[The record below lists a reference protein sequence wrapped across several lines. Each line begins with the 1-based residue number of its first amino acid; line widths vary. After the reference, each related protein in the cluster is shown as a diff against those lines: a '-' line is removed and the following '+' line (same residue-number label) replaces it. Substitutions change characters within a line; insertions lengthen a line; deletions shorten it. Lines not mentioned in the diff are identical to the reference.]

1 MLRLSRHAR
10 QLRHLSRR
18 AQQAPPRSG
27 SGGKSGAEP
36 VPVVA
41 SQIVHITW
49 GTYARPVAFAFA
61 GSTAAFA
68 YAAWYEKPPLARA
81 LEMQRRVRDAG
92 RKMELATNPLEKLR
106 HFWDTLPDS
115 KRLISGVVCANV
127 AVFALWRI
135 RPLAAVMRR
144 FFLHEAW
151 TGRSLQLL
159 GSAFSHKGALHL
171 GVNMYA
177 FYTFASGL
185 YPVMGP
191 EHLTAFYLSAG
202 LMAAVSSHVLTLLRP
217 AAMIGSLGAS
227 GAVYGLFGFMAA
239 KYPDVKV
246 LQISSFEKKGAEKNM
261 IALNFFWSAVFH
273 SFCTF
278 PRVHQPAD
286 AVRCA
291 GIRHC
296 RAGVGLAQS
305 GSRCTS
311 RRTLVWAVARLLR
324 RGDVQEEQAGC
335 GQHHQEIALRK

>member
-239 KYPDVKV
+239 KYPDVKFSIVFAPFLEFTSQQMLYGV
-246 LQISSFEKKGAEKNM
+246 LAFD
-261 IALNFFWSAVFH
+261 IAGLVLGWRSLDHAAHLGGLLFGLWHAYYGEEMYRKSRQAVVN
-273 SFCTF
+273 T
-278 PRVHQPAD
+278 
-286 AVRCA
+286 
-291 GIRHC
+291 
-296 RAGVGLAQS
+296 
-305 GSRCTS
+305 T
-311 RRTLVWAVARLLR
+311 
-324 RGDVQEEQAGC
+324 
-335 GQHHQEIALRK
+335 RK